1 VKSLCLALVLLM
13 STVLAQGWTLQGKA
27 RLYPGGAAEVY
38 AMMVGKER
46 GEMRVGTIDADGQ
59 FHLELPEALPVTPTA
74 PGDSCDLVA
83 TSGLEIAAI
92 AQLEVRRGAI
102 VLGELSFASQPR
114 SASAVGWGE
123 TGDEGR
129 YGFLFHANQSGS
141 LRQNCVTDQE
151 QQISDVDFQP
161 GWNWV
166 TARVARRNDKPV
178 LYLSSGAKAGLMRWW
193 FVAAAL
199 KE

>member
-1 VKSLCLALVLLM
+1 MKLFGLTLVLLIG
-13 STVLAQGWTLQGKA
+13 TVLAQGWTLQGKA

-46 GEMRVGTIDADGQ
+46 GEMRVGAIAADGQ
-59 FHLELPEALPVTPTA
+59 FRLELPETLPVTPSA
-74 PGDSCDLVA
+74 PGDACNLVV
-83 TSGLEIAAI
+83 TPGLKIAAV
-92 AQLEVRRGAI
+92 AQLEVRRGEA

-123 TGDEGR
+123 LGDEGR
-129 YGFLFHANQSGS
+129 YGFLFHANQSSS

-151 QQISDVDFQP
+151 EQISDVTFQP

-166 TARVARRNDKPV
+166 TARAARRNEKPA
-178 LYLSSGAKAGLMRWW
+178 LYLTSGVKAGLMRWW
-193 FVAAAL
+193 FVAAEP
-199 KE
+199 K